1 MRSILVAAL
10 QAGLLGVALRAGS
23 AGAHPAALVQALPNL
38 TYIIDAGS
46 RRDVALRD
54 GRYMSMAERID
65 VRLLEPRAFGDLD
78 GDGFTDAAVLL
89 VYDGGGSGRFVYLA
103 PVLGGPEGQRTLP
116 AILLGDRVPVTALS
130 IDKGEVRVTVC
141 ERAADAPIASRDC
154 RDVTRGY
161 VLNEDRLVSV
171 QAAAAAREACL
182 ARAQA
187 AGVPEPRVE
196 AQRYVGGPIW
206 LLLLQG
212 ADGAGRR
219 CTYNVVSRGADLD

>member
-10 QAGLLGVALRAGS
+10 QAGLLGAALLGDSARAQ
-23 AGAHPAALVQALPNL
+23 PAALVQALPNL
-38 TYIIDAGS
+38 TYIIDTGS
-46 RRDVALRD
+46 RRDFALRD
-54 GRYMSMAERID
+54 GRYASMAERID
-65 VRLLEPRAFGDLD
+65 VRLLEPHAFGDLD

-103 PVLGGPEGQRTLP
+103 PVLGGPEGQRPLP
-116 AILLGDRVPVTALS
+116 AILLGDRVPVKGLS

-141 ERAADAPIASRDC
+141 ERAADAPMASRDC
-154 RDVTRGY
+154 RDVTRSY

-182 ARAQA
+182 ARARE
-187 AGVPEPRVE
+187 AGLADPRVE

-206 LLLLQG
+206 LLRLQG
-212 ADGAGRR
+212 RDGAGRR
-219 CTYNVVSRGADLD
+219 CTFNVVTKQADVD